1 MSDFLA
7 GCTSGVMQSIIGHP
21 FDTIKVLQ
29 QTQRPFHTNIF
40 HYYKGVTYP
49 TSFNILSNGLVFD
62 LHSRFQK
69 RIGNHYVAGGL
80 SGLIVGPIVYYF
92 DVGKIHHQL
101 SPNMRISLS
110 QFKKINEL
118 GTTVL
123 RESIATSFYMGIYF
137 NNQERYGA
145 FASGGVAGLTSW
157 LVTYPLDVIKTRLMS
172 NEYNSFSDALKK
184 GNLWRGF
191 TACAIR
197 AVLVNSVGFWS
208 YDRVMNI

>member
-1 MSDFLA
+1 MSEFLA

-21 FDTIKVLQ
+21 FDTLKVLQ
-29 QTQRPFHTNIF
+29 QTQRPFHTNVV
-40 HYYKGVTYP
+40 HYYKGVSYP

-62 LHSRFQK
+62 LHSRFHK
-69 RIGNHYVAGGL
+69 MTGNHYIAGGL
-80 SGLIVGPIVYYF
+80 SGLTLAPIIYYF

-101 SPNMRISLS
+101 YPNASISLS
-110 QFKKINEL
+110 HFKKMNGL

-123 RESIATSFYMGIYF
+123 RESIATSFYMGFYF
-137 NNQERYGA
+137 DNQERYGPLIT
-145 FASGGVAGLTSW
+145 GGIAGLTSW
-157 LVTYPLDVIKTRLMS
+157 LVTYPLDVVKTRLMS
-172 NEYNSFSDALKK
+172 GESQCVRDALKK

-208 YDRVMNI
+208 YDKIMKL